1 MLPENPIPTR
11 FKNAKMLTFFAN
23 FKMVI
28 NCFERVMIVYYP
40 FIFDAQ
46 KPPKCPLFVSSF
58 KYSTVPEMSAPPKKP
73 PKKLPKKP
81 DHAR

>member
-1 MLPENPIPTR
+1 
-11 FKNAKMLTFFAN
+11 
-23 FKMVI
+23 
-28 NCFERVMIVYYP
+28 MIVYYP